1 MNLGEKIN
9 ELRKK
14 NSMTQE
20 TLADAIG
27 VSPQAVSKWERGVA
41 NPDLYLIPV
50 LAELFSVSAD
60 ELLGLSVA
68 SASGASLGKDENPE
82 ESREENSRTEARLLY
97 LERLLTMMM
106 SGNGEEAVE
115 YALASA
121 KPLLSYRFDK
131 MTDAERAQW
140 QVGCGEIVEGGS
152 GMVFKTTPLKRVV
165 GSSFDPRFI
174 NEKLRIDDLGA
185 VNRIRIRLRTAMP
198 DRKTDL
204 QVFFTTKE
212 HPIWDEKKSMHI
224 MYQTNTMAEVNVQFG
239 NPYWFGTLT
248 GLRIDPTNRYADTCE
263 IEQIM
268 LIDCRGEIRYSC
280 DFTGDET
287 ERANWRA
294 ECGILLEDR
303 RALTMHPT
311 PVDLYKVT
319 YDPQLY
325 IENLNFEIGKCKHIH
340 IRLRTDLEE
349 PNQRGWQSN
358 NKFYNAFLNV
368 YFKTEAS
375 PAFTQQKHVR
385 CDYVAGSG
393 MVDLYVDMSKNGFWN
408 GRLTGL
414 RIDPVEVLA
423 GRFEVECIEIL
434 EPNATARSA
443 SLLRDYEERI
453 ASLEMLLEELQ
464 GRIEELE
471 GQIEELEERIEDL
484 E

>member
-1 MNLGEKIN
+1 
-9 ELRKK
+9 
-14 NSMTQE
+14 MTQE
-20 TLADAIG
+20 ALSDAIG

-50 LAELFSVSAD
+50 LAELFAVSAD

-68 SASGASLGKDENPE
+68 SEPVPVIKE
-82 ESREENSRTEARLLY
+82 EKTEETREENSRTEARLLY

-121 KPLLSYRFDK
+121 KPLLSYKFNK
-131 MTDAERAQW
+131 MSAEERAEW
-140 QVGCGEIVEGGS
+140 KIGCGEAIEAENR
-152 GMVFKTTPLKRVV
+152 MVFKTKPQKRVV
-165 GSSFDPRFI
+165 GAGFDPRFV
-174 NEKLRIDDLGA
+174 NEKLTISDLGA
-185 VNRIRIRLRTAMP
+185 INRIRIRLRTLMP

-204 QVFFTTKE
+204 QIFFTTKE
-212 HPIWDEKKSMHI
+212 HPLWDEKKSMHV
-224 MYQTNTMAEVNVQFG
+224 MYQTNTMTEVNVQFS

-248 GLRIDPTNRYADTCE
+248 GLRIDPTARYADTCE

-268 LIDCRGEIRYSC
+268 LIDCRGEIRYFC
-280 DFTGDET
+280 DFTKDET
-287 ERANWRA
+287 ERANWGA

-375 PAFTQQKHVR
+375 PEFTQQKHVR

-393 MVDLYVDMSKNGFWN
+393 MLDLYVDMSKNGFWN

-414 RIDPVEVLA
+414 RIDPVELLA
-423 GRFEVECIEIL
+423 GKFEFECIEIL

-443 SLLRDYEERI
+443 SLLKDYEERI
-453 ASLEMLLEELQ
+453 ASLELLVEELQ
-464 GRIEELE
+464 G
-471 GQIEELEERIEDL
+471 QVEELEERIEDL